1 MKHKHLLIA
10 AGAQIDDSTQFF
22 QIWVGASAQD
32 NRDYLFLVALAV
44 HRGWFFHLWDDDT
57 SMFLRNVAKS
67 LGHRL
72 STLPIKSVQAR
83 DFVREAKRQDSSLS
97 NIVYTY
103 NKSVLAKRS
112 T

>member
-10 AGAQIDDSTQFF
+10 AGNSVDQSTKFY
-22 QIWVGASAQD
+22 QIWLGSTPQD
-32 NRDYLFLVALAV
+32 NRDYLFLVALSV
-44 HRGWFFHLWDDDT
+44 HRGWFFHLWDDST
-57 SMFLRNVAKS
+57 ALFLQNVAKS

-72 STLPIKSVQAR
+72 STLPIESVQAR
-83 DFVREAKRQDSSLS
+83 DFVREAKRQDGSLS
-97 NIVYTY
+97 SIVYTY